1 MIAQSRIDFTIRSP
15 LQLLLRTD
23 VTMVLRLIQA
33 LRGFPQLWEGRHSE
47 VYLYDE
53 DWNVCVDDWAQ
64 ERQHTLVRLLFGRIP
79 GLWHLEL
86 DEVIDDDVS
95 CQELVDDDGFVFSF
109 AGSSQSSQRSAV
121 LLGTSLSLDR
131 RWDYIF

>member
-1 MIAQSRIDFTIRSP
+1 M
-15 LQLLLRTD
+15 
-23 VTMVLRLIQA
+23 
-33 LRGFPQLWEGRHSE
+33 
-47 VYLYDE
+47 
-53 DWNVCVDDWAQ
+53 CVDDRTQ

-86 DEVIDDDVS
+86 DEVIDDDIP
-95 CQELVDDDGFVFSF
+95 CQELVDDDRFVFPF